1 MRRQNCLYMLIYLYF
16 CSKITNPQKQNCMK
30 RNFLFLFIFACT
42 CATFAYSSNDDRQ
55 QIHLNEKH
63 DITDAVRPHRSAS
76 MNQCPITIFYCEEL
90 RLLEFHSNSDV
101 TGVTINIYY
110 DEEEIL
116 YNDILSILKDECP
129 SISIASLPSGAYT
142 IEVEI
147 NGVQYIGSLIL

>member
-1 MRRQNCLYMLIYLYF
+1 MRRQNYLNLLIYLYF
-16 CSKITNPQKQNCMK
+16 CSEITNPKKQDCMK
-30 RNFLFLFIFACT
+30 RNLLFLFIFACS

-55 QIHLNEKH
+55 QICLNDKH

-76 MNQCPITIFYCEEL
+76 MNQYPITIFYCEEL

-116 YNDILSILKDECP
+116 YSDILSIQKDGCT
-129 SISIASLPSGAYT
+129 SISVASLPSGAYT